1 MYVRNPLVKSFIV
14 RWMNVKF
21 LRRCFGLI
29 AHDDE
34 NYSTT
39 IQLHIQ
45 AFILRT
51 LNQCDAQ
58 IADVIPRAKELKNK
72 QSQTS
77 DWMGCLQIYAM
88 TLPNVWWY
96 LLTDTDSSNPFIC
109 MTLENGILYIYIY
122 IDRIL
127 PPPRWIICFNRC
139 NIKLQLDKWLFCASS
154 FEISFS
160 HLILCIVIVYS

>member
-1 MYVRNPLVKSFIV
+1 
-14 RWMNVKF
+14 MNVKL

-51 LNQCDAQ
+51 FNQCDAQ
-58 IADVIPRAKELKNK
+58 IADVIPRTKELKNK

-96 LLTDTDSSNPFIC
+96 LLTGTDSSNPFIC
-109 MTLENGILYIYIY
+109 MALENGILYIYEY
-122 IDRIL
+122 VRTG
-127 PPPRWIICFNRC
+127 
-139 NIKLQLDKWLFCASS
+139 
-154 FEISFS
+154 E
-160 HLILCIVIVYS
+160 